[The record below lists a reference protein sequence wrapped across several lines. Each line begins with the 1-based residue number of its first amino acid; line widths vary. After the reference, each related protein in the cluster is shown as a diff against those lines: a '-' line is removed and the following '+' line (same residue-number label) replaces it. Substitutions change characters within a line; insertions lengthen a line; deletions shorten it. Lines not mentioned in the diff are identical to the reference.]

1 MARNFDDL
9 LEKDQSFTVRG
20 EKFTYQDVKPEILT
34 AFEVNTNGKKED
46 EDTVWEVLDAQIMLF
61 ILPEQHDRW
70 KELRAREKDPV
81 TIHQLTE
88 ILKWLMEVQTGRPTI
103 PPSPS
108 ASGRGRSA
116 A

>member
-9 LEKDQSFTVRG
+9 LEKDQTFIVRG
-20 EKFTYQDVKPEILT
+20 EKFTYQDVKPEILS
-34 AFEVNTNGKKED
+34 AFEASTNGAKTD
-46 EDTVWEVLDAQIMLF
+46 EENAWDIFDRQVMVF
-61 ILPEQHDRW
+61 LPEEQHARW

-88 ILKWLMEVQTGRPTI
+88 LIKWLMEAQTGRPTEQ
-103 PPSPS
+103 PSPS

-116 A
+116 T